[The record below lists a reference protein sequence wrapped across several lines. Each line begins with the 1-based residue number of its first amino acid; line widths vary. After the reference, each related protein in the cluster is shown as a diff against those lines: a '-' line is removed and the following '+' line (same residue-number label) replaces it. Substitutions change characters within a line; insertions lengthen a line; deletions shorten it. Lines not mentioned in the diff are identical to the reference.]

1 VRVFAK
7 EEGSSKLKPLS
18 MHWGA
23 GVNSPAEWARPTD
36 EILPA
41 KSERHKD
48 AVQTDFQPAQSGAGE
63 VQSLR
68 LSLSLS
74 LSPSLSLSRRYR
86 ACAAKPTSCCTS
98 TKVLALLVQKY
109 KY

>member
-1 VRVFAK
+1 
-7 EEGSSKLKPLS
+7 

-48 AVQTDFQPAQSGAGE
+48 AVQTEFQPAQSGGGE
-63 VQSLR
+63 REGWEAVKGRVGEIR
-68 LSLSLS
+68 LTLPNSIKALNF
-74 LSPSLSLSRRYR
+74 
-86 ACAAKPTSCCTS
+86 
-98 TKVLALLVQKY
+98 VLKSGDNWY
-109 KY
+109 KSD